1 MLKTSSGFII
11 FGLSL
16 INPIT
21 VNAQPTIAEILEL
34 SQSIVLVSTDIGN
47 GKTGRGSGVVISP
60 EYVATNCHV
69 IANAKGANIAKH
81 QVAYTPIG
89 IRADW
94 KHDLCLLKFQDL
106 PIKPV
111 NMRESTSLRYE
122 EETISL
128 GYPSGNNVP
137 QPSYGNI
144 KALHPLDD
152 GVIVRTSSA
161 FSLGSSGGALFDS
174 SFHLIGITTFKSP
187 GSNSYYYNLPTE
199 WIKSLINNAP
209 DLTDLSTQE
218 VPFWALPLQE
228 RPYFMQVVIP
238 YQNQDWSNLK
248 TISQQWTT
256 EEPISPDAWYF
267 LGLAEEGL
275 GEMSSAKAHFNQAFQ
290 LNARDL
296 DAMLALSRVA
306 FAQKDI
312 TTLESVTE
320 KVRLVDATE
329 ADQLIKMI
337 AQLKVESIKR

>member
-1 MLKTSSGFII
+1 MLKISSAFII

-16 INPIT
+16 INAIT
-21 VNAQPTIAEILEL
+21 VLAQPTIGEILEL
-34 SQSIVLVSTDIGN
+34 SKSIVLVSTDIGN
-47 GKTGRGSGVVISP
+47 GKTGRGSGVVISA

-69 IANAKGANIAKH
+69 IANAKGANVAKH

-89 IRADW
+89 IKADW

-106 PIKPV
+106 PIQAV
-111 NMRESTSLRYE
+111 EMRDSANLNYE

-152 GVIVRTSSA
+152 GVIIRTSSA

-174 SFHLIGITTFKSP
+174 NFHLIGITTFKSP
-187 GSNSYYYNLPTE
+187 GAKGYYYNLPTE
-199 WIKSLINNAP
+199 WIKNLINKSP

-218 VPFWALPLQE
+218 VPFWALPLSE

-238 YQNQDWSNLK
+238 YQNQEWTNLQI
-248 TISQQWTT
+248 ISQQWTKS
-256 EEPISPDAWYF
+256 EPTSPDAWYF
-267 LGLAEEGL
+267 LGLAAEGL
-275 GEMSSAKAHFNQAFQ
+275 GEMVRAKQYFNQAYQ
-290 LNARDL
+290 LNTRDL

-306 FAQKDI
+306 FAEKDI
-312 TTLESVTE
+312 ATLETLTE
-320 KVRLVDATE
+320 KVRLIDAAE
-329 ADQLIKMI
+329 ADQLTKMI
-337 AQLKVESIKR
+337 VQLKS